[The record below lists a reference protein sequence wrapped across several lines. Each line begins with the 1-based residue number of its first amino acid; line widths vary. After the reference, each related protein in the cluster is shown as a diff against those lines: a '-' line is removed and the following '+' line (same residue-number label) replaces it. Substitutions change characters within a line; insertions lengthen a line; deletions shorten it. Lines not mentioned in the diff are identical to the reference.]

1 MAVQDRRKKGRE
13 FHIVGAAKVKER
25 RPIAV
30 RISGTARSKESE
42 ERRVRKGL

>member
-1 MAVQDRRKKGRE
+1 MVEHARRWRGRA

-30 RISGTARSKESE
+30 RISGTARSKELE
-42 ERRVRKGL
+42 ERGVGEGL